1 MLNILGASFRR
12 TQNRGNSIVVPE
24 IRLSIRCFLEVLT
37 LPFAGGGFTC
47 KQLLDKPVLEE
58 PVEHKEVMEPSQ
70 EEKSKEEMEPSH
82 EGESKKEKVIDY
94 YYSLSV
100 NGKCVCDFSIK
111 VPGMEGVRIVRFP
124 YTSQEA
130 QRWFEALA
138 QKPSATI
145 IHPWE
150 MKSLAQV
157 RA

>member
-1 MLNILGASFRR
+1 M
-12 TQNRGNSIVVPE
+12 VVPE
-24 IRLSIRCFLEVLT
+24 IRLSISCFQEVLT
-37 LPFAGGGFTC
+37 LPFVGGSFAC

-58 PVEHKEVMEPSQ
+58 PEENKGEEDSSREGT
-70 EEKSKEEMEPSH
+70 EEKVK
-82 EGESKKEKVIDY
+82 DY

-100 NGKCVCDFSIK
+100 GGKCVCDFSIK

-124 YTSQEA
+124 YISQEA
-130 QRWFEALA
+130 QRWFETLA

>member
-37 LPFAGGGFTC
+37 LPFAGGAFTC

-58 PVEHKEVMEPSQ
+58 PVEHKEVMEPSC
-70 EEKSKEEMEPSH
+70 
-82 EGESKKEKVIDY
+82 EGESKEEKVIDY

-100 NGKCVCDFSIK
+100 NGGCVCDFSIK

-157 RA
+157 RT